1 MNYLDLK
8 QVFCDL
14 NRDHPTQNLTAHITF
29 AEDSF
34 QKPYSLLSR
43 TYRITS
49 GEKAFWSRTGS
60 RSIFAYCLDITSDQ
74 GVRLDWYMAEEGNLG
89 GWKVQDCYILERMRD
104 VTDIPNAERVVQP
117 DGTVC
122 YFFGDT
128 TIQVNEIL
136 QDGKRKLEPI
146 AGDQAAYGEW
156 EDLSI
161 DQVCGY
167 CFLLE
172 KYIAG
177 GEII

>member
-8 QVFCDL
+8 QIFCNL
-14 NRDHPTQNLTAHITF
+14 NRDHPTQKLTAHITF

-60 RSIFAYCLDITSDQ
+60 HSIFAYCLDITSDQ
-74 GVRLDWYMAEEGNLG
+74 GVRLDWYMEDEGNPG

-128 TIQVNEIL
+128 TIQVNEIM